1 MFLQIKKKTADANKK
16 DVAANKKMLQI
27 RRDVAATKNVAAIPN
42 LYTGTQSYSFLG
54 ERHVLVSLWEGNKRR
69 IAV

>member
-1 MFLQIKKKTADANKK
+1 
-16 DVAANKKMLQI
+16 MLQI

-54 ERHVLVSLWEGNKRR
+54 GRHVLVSLWEGSKRR
-69 IAV
+69 IAVWPSEAHKQEDDVLKYLNWL